1 MKRLYLIGGPM
12 GVGKTTVGH
21 ALANKLEN
29 AIYIEG
35 DLGWKD
41 IPFIVNEENKKIV
54 LNNIIEMVN
63 SAFSNDYQNVIL
75 GWVMDLQSTIDEIVS
90 KTIAKGIKIYS
101 ISLIANPETITL
113 RLENDFKNGVRKD
126 DGVVERSIKRIPH
139 YDSLETIKINTSI
152 FSVDEVSELILK
164 IK

>member
-1 MKRLYLIGGPM
+1 MKRLYLVGGPM

-41 IPFIVNEENKKIV
+41 IPFFVNEENKKIV

-113 RLENDFKNGVRKD
+113 RLENDFKSGVRKD
-126 DGVVERSIKRIPH
+126 EGVVERSIKRIPH
-139 YDSLETIKINTSI
+139 YDSL
-152 FSVDEVSELILK
+152 
-164 IK
+164 